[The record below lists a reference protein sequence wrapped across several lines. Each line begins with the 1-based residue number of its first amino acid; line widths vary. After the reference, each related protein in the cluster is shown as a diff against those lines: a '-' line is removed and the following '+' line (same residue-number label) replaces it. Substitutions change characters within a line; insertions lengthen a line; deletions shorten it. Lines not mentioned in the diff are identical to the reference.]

1 MNTQHDDIAQ
11 QLAAVFLRL
20 DVIMKPWGFAFIAEE
35 IRSSHCGPFAS
46 GFYCR
51 DTTRIGISCRTTIDN
66 IFYEHFFITRSAG
79 STELERFT
87 IGHSTLMDALGYASD
102 CHLIASSKTPDTIIA
117 RDGGDRVE
125 ALIHDLSVLASRVLC
140 EPCEE
145 FYAIVRRGL
154 RKYSVV

>member
-1 MNTQHDDIAQ
+1 MNTRRDDIAQ
-11 QLAAVFLRL
+11 QLAAVVLRL
-20 DVIMKPWGFAFIAEE
+20 DVVLKPWGFAFIAEE

-51 DTTRIGISCRTTIDN
+51 DTTRVGISCRSTIDN
-66 IFYEHFFITRSAG
+66 VFYEHVFISRNTC

-87 IGHSTLMDALGYASD
+87 IGHATLMDALGHSND
-102 CHLIASSKTPDTIIA
+102 CHLITSGNNPDTIVA

-125 ALIHDLSVLASRVLC
+125 ALIYDLSILASRVLC